1 MDQNRADRAARLF
14 LGAAAGAA
22 VTGAA
27 VGWYAAKVEP
37 RQLTVSRP
45 ELCRRPPVKTLF
57 FSDVHFGPM
66 YSPEF
71 LEPLVDA
78 INTEEPELVL
88 FGGDFFAKFA
98 RDAHMLDFSWLAGQL
113 QRIKAPL
120 GKYAVWGNHDVRQG
134 AAPFYRM
141 LMEHGGFVPLWDKIV
156 QPAPGVTVCGLAPY
170 SDGKVLRDMPAEGW
184 RVCLCHMPDK
194 ARYLNL
200 SRVDVMLSGHS
211 HAGQLQVPVLTKMI
225 LPPGGKMFPQGLYRP
240 QADCPAQLFVSRGIG
255 MSGVPFRLLTPP
267 ELVVLG

>member
-1 MDQNRADRAARLF
+1 MDQNRADRAAGLF
-14 LGAAAGAA
+14 LGAAAGTAA
-22 VTGAA
+22 VGAA
-27 VGWYAAKVEP
+27 VGWYAARVEP
-37 RQLTVSRP
+37 RQLSITRPALSRHV
-45 ELCRRPPVKTLF
+45 PVRVLF
-57 FSDVHFGPM
+57 FSDVHIGPM
-66 YSPEF
+66 YRPE
-71 LEPLVDA
+71 LLKPLVDA
-78 INTEEPELVL
+78 INAQAPELVL
-88 FGGDFFAKFA
+88 FGGDFFAKFG
-98 RDAHMLDFSWLAGQL
+98 RDAHMLNFSWLTEQL
-113 QRIKAPL
+113 RRIEAPL

-141 LMEHGGFVPLWDKIV
+141 LMEHSGFVPLWDRIV

-170 SDGKVLRDMPAEGW
+170 SDGRVLRAMPEKGW

-240 QADCPAQLFVSRGIG
+240 QEGRPAQLFVSRGIG

-267 ELVVLG
+267 ELVVLE